1 MNPNTPVPKVIAS
14 SLAAVSATL
23 LSLALEQLGYT
34 LDPSVCLAISTIAV
48 FVAGYYAPRETQQI
62 DTLASELARLFKLNQ
77 PGVAEPYSRDSLQ
90 KALKQVLAEPTQLF
104 SLITGDGSIALRHI
118 ISKTRQLF

>member
-34 LDPSVCLAISTIAV
+34 LDPQ
-48 FVAGYYAPRETQQI
+48 FV
-62 DTLASELARLFKLNQ
+62 
-77 PGVAEPYSRDSLQ
+77 
-90 KALKQVLAEPTQLF
+90 
-104 SLITGDGSIALRHI
+104 
-118 ISKTRQLF
+118 

>member
-1 MNPNTPVPKVIAS
+1 M
-14 SLAAVSATL
+14 
-23 LSLALEQLGYT
+23 
-34 LDPSVCLAISTIAV
+34 